1 MTLFCHLLL
10 LGAVCTASA
19 EGDVLVTGATGRTG
33 RLIYERFKAARGGNG
48 VRALVRNLSTAAAV
62 LNCSACDAS
71 EGIFLADVTEPASLQ
86 PAFAGVSVV
95 AIAVGETNYSAT
107 EAQME
112 AVEYTGVM
120 NQVFCWSSQT
130 GHTV

>member
-1 MTLFCHLLL
+1 MFRHLLL
-10 LGAVCTASA
+10 LCCLAVCDAAAPPT
-19 EGDVLVTGATGRTG
+19 GYVLVTGATGRTG
-33 RLIYERFKAARGGNG
+33 RLIYEGFKSARGANG

-71 EGIFLADVTEPASLQ
+71 EGIFLADVTDPASLT

-95 AIAVGETNYSAT
+95 AIAIGETNYSAT
-107 EAQME
+107 EEQME

-120 NQVFCWSSQT
+120 NQVCC
-130 GHTV
+130 